1 MALGRR
7 RREVDV
13 GESAF
18 WMATFEEYGSAVM
31 AFLASRTGRR
41 DVAEDLLQ
49 ETFVRAIRAR
59 PDRSDPGGMRS
70 YLFTTAH
77 HLLVSRHRK
86 QRPFL
91 FSEMA
96 ETGSRAMEQI
106 ADPSVASPESAADLT
121 RLEQRLRE
129 VLETLPPD
137 HRMAFEQ
144 AVLLQCP
151 YPEIARELGWT
162 LGRVKTNVH
171 RARKKVIAA
180 LGDLLGP
187 RLENRS

>member
-1 MALGRR
+1 MALGGR
-7 RREVDV
+7 RREADV

-18 WMATFEEYGSAVM
+18 WMATYEEHGSAVM
-31 AFLASRTGRR
+31 AFLRSRTGRP

-49 ETFVRAIRAR
+49 ETFARAIRAR
-59 PDRSDPGGMRS
+59 PERSDPSGMRS

-77 HLLVSRHRK
+77 HLLVSRYRK
-86 QRPFL
+86 RRPFL
-91 FSEMA
+91 FSEVG
-96 ETGSRAMEQI
+96 EEGTRTLEEI
-106 ADPSVASPESAADLT
+106 ADPGAASPESATGMA
-121 RLEQRLRE
+121 RLEERLHR

-137 HRMAFEQ
+137 HRTAFEQ
-144 AVLLQCP
+144 AVLLQSP
-151 YPEIARELGWT
+151 YPEIARELGWS

-187 RLENRS
+187 RPENRS